1 MALNFPDSPT
11 AGDVFTSAGRS
22 WTYDNLTWLL
32 AANPPVTVVPLSV
45 TESMIAD
52 GAVTSAKITDGT
64 IVNAD
69 INASAAIAKTK
80 ISGTAVTLADTATV
94 TNTMLAGS
102 ITNAKLDSGV
112 AVANIGFTPAP
123 AASPTF
129 TGTSTFTGTV
139 VLPGTTSI
147 GTVTSTEIGYV
158 DGVTSAIQTQID
170 AKASTGKAI
179 AMSIVFGG

>member
-1 MALNFPDSPT
+1 MAVNFPDSPT
-11 AGDVFTSAGRS
+11 AGDVFTSGTRN
-22 WTYDNLTWLL
+22 WTYNGSSWSL
-32 AANPPVTVVPLSV
+32 AANPPVVVAPSSV
-45 TESMIAD
+45 TATMIQD
-52 GAVTSAKITDGT
+52 GAVTSAKIADGT

-69 INASAAIAKTK
+69 INASADIAKTK

-94 TNTMLAGS
+94 TDAMLAGS
-102 ITNAKLDSGV
+102 ITSAKLASGV
-112 AVANIGFTPAP
+112 AVANIGYTPAP
-123 AASPTF
+123 AASPSF

-147 GTVTSTEIGYV
+147 GSITSTEISYV

-179 AMSIVFGG
+179 AMAIVFGG

>member
-1 MALNFPDSPT
+1 MALNFTDSPT
-11 AGDVFTSAGRS
+11 AGDVFTSGART
-22 WTYDNLTWLL
+22 WTYDGSAWLL

-80 ISGTAVTLADTATV
+80 ISGTAVTLTDTATV

-129 TGTSTFTGTV
+129 TGTV

-170 AKASTGKAI
+170 TKASTGKAI
-179 AMSIVFGG
+179 AMAIVFGG

>member
-1 MALNFPDSPT
+1 MALNFTDSPT
-11 AGDVFTSAGRS
+11 AGDVFTSGART
-22 WTYDNLTWLL
+22 WTYDGSAWLL

-45 TESMIAD
+45 TESMISD

-102 ITNAKLDSGV
+102 ITNAKLASGV

-123 AASPTF
+123 ASSP
-129 TGTSTFTGTV
+129 TFTGTV
-139 VLPGTTSI
+139 VLPTTTTL
-147 GTVTSTEIGYV
+147 GAVTSAEHQRLV
-158 DGVTSAIQTQID
+158 GVTSAIQTQID
-170 AKASTGKAI
+170 TKASTGKAI
-179 AMSIVFGG
+179 AMSIVFGS